1 MGSKNRIFIAMISS
15 LILHKLRNTFQSKE
29 LYITKAKLNKI
40 KIKHSRASH
49 FLYHGNFQK
58 IIDNT
63 IGICKY
69 QYDSQIINFVAIVE
83 DEVFLYSIATANF
96 YVYLGTFFKTDKRK
110 ILKQCNYEIDFLS
123 DEKRERFERFV

>member
-1 MGSKNRIFIAMISS
+1 MLSS

-40 KIKHSRASH
+40 KIKHSRESQ

-83 DEVFLYSIATANF
+83 DEVFLYSIATTNF
-96 YVYLGTFFKTDKRK
+96 YVYLGTFFKSDKRK

-123 DEKRERFERFV
+123 DEKREQFERFV

>member
-1 MGSKNRIFIAMISS
+1 VGSKNRIFIAMLSS

-40 KIKHSRASH
+40 KIKHSRESH

-123 DEKRERFERFV
+123 DEKREQFERCV

>member
-1 MGSKNRIFIAMISS
+1 VGSKNRIFIAMLSS

-40 KIKHSRASH
+40 KIKHSRESH

-83 DEVFLYSIATANF
+83 DEVFLYSIATTNF
-96 YVYLGTFFKTDKRK
+96 YVYLGTFFKSDKRK

-123 DEKRERFERFV
+123 DEKREQFERFV